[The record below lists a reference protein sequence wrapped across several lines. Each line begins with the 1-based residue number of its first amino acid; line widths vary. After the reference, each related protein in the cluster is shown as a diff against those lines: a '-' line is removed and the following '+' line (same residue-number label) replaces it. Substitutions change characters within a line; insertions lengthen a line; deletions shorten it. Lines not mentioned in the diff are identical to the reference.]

1 MAFANAHNIEAVGYT
16 FRLGCLS
23 VNVNGK
29 RLPPPM
35 EGFAVHLLPDLRL
48 KVAWYKS
55 ARWIW
60 SVELQGTFLCWRG
73 FLSLFKQ

>member
-1 MAFANAHNIEAVGYT
+1 
-16 FRLGCLS
+16 
-23 VNVNGK
+23 
-29 RLPPPM
+29 M

-55 ARWIW
+55 VRWIW

>member
-16 FRLGCLS
+16 LRLGCLS
-23 VNVNGK
+23 VNVHGQ
-29 RLPPPM
+29 RLPNPI
-35 EGFAVHLLPDLRL
+35 EGFALHIIPGLRL

-55 ARWIW
+55 DRWIW